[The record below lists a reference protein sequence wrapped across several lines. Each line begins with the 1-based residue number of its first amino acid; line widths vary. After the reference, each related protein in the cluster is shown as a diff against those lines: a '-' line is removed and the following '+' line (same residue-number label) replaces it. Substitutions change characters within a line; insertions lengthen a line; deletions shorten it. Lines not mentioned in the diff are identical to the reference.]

1 MSDCEICGCERD
13 RHGPRDLG
21 CPLTTVDGFSEKRSF
36 TPGEEEEKTKQKSKS
51 PIIDI
56 GGDTIDLREIRKVLP
71 HKSHHDEF
79 YYVIYKGLGYED
91 RDWIRAKQ
99 MPREQLVTLWRE
111 AAKDE

>member
-1 MSDCEICGCERD
+1 MIKCKNCGETVNKHYYEARRCHRD
-13 RHGPRDLG
+13 S
-21 CPLTTVDGFSEKRSF
+21 TTTFFEA
-36 TPGEEEEKTKQKSKS
+36 SKS

>member
-1 MSDCEICGCERD
+1 MSI
-13 RHGPRDLG
+13 PYNQYNYK
-21 CPLTTVDGFSEKRSF
+21 EKDVVTGGGVSS
-36 TPGEEEEKTKQKSKS
+36 TPKQEPKS